1 MANNKRSIKGIRID
15 LGLSQKDMGKKLGLS
30 ESAYRKKE
38 SYETRLLA
46 EELLKLADIANIDPR
61 DIRVK

>member
-1 MANNKRSIKGIRID
+1 MPNKRTLKGIRID
-15 LGLSQKDMGKKLGLS
+15 LGLSQKEMGSKLGLS

-46 EELLKLADIANIDPR
+46 EELLKIADISGLEPR
-61 DIRVK
+61 EIRVA